1 MQKKKTKDS
10 SGVRIMT
17 KTEIKGSKRKVKV
30 SNKKALHDM
39 VMRRLGRYV
48 GNDEAPPL
56 KTSMIQLKMNDDT
69 ET

>member
-1 MQKKKTKDS
+1 
-10 SGVRIMT
+10 MT
-17 KTEIKGSKRKVKV
+17 KTKIKGSKRKVKV

-56 KTSMIQLKMNDDT
+56 KTSMIQLKMNDDA

>member
-1 MQKKKTKDS
+1 
-10 SGVRIMT
+10 MT
-17 KTEIKGSKRKVKV
+17 KTKIKGSKRKVK

-39 VMRRLGRYV
+39 VMKRLGRYV

-56 KTSMIQLKMNDDT
+56 KTSMIQLKMNEGDT